1 MEQISHDFML
11 DQIVEIH
18 TCKWIY
24 SEIDCNCLEK
34 RGLCKNHSGQTNFQ
48 TLCCLKTVS
57 TFTCVPDVF
66 HLTSAPMDDKSQK
79 GTGNSGNASATV
91 AIDDL
96 EGNVASMTLEN
107 GMTIDDRVNLILSV
121 GEECH
126 TREGLRQLLEKK
138 PTPPVC
144 YDGFEPSGRMHI
156 AQGIQKAVNVNKLT
170 EAGCEFV
177 FWVADWF
184 AQLNNKMGGDL
195 KKIRVVGQYF
205 IEVWKACGMNM
216 DRVKFLW
223 ASDEINK
230 RPDEYWSRVMSIAT
244 LNSVTRIKRCCTIMG
259 RSDGDELS
267 GAQIMYPCMQCAD
280 IFFLKADIC
289 QLGMDQ
295 RKVNMLAREYC
306 DQVKPKIKN
315 KPIIL
320 SHHMLPGLKQGQEK
334 MSKSDP
340 TSAIFM
346 EDTVQEV
353 NSKIKAAFCPEL
365 TVDDNPVLEYVKYL
379 IFPKQGSLQILRS
392 DGNGGDKLYESY
404 QLLEDDFAAGALHPG
419 DLKPAVSKAINNML
433 QPVRDHF
440 KNDPAARKLL
450 DQVKRYKTTR

>member
-1 MEQISHDFML
+1 MAD
-11 DQIVEIH
+11 
-18 TCKWIY
+18 
-24 SEIDCNCLEK
+24 N
-34 RGLCKNHSGQTNFQ
+34 
-48 TLCCLKTVS
+48 
-57 TFTCVPDVF
+57 
-66 HLTSAPMDDKSQK
+66 KSQGSAISSTPTSTADIEK
-79 GTGNSGNASATV
+79 G
-91 AIDDL
+91 
-96 EGNVASMTLEN
+96 VASIKLVN
-107 GMTIDDRVNLILSV
+107 GLTVDERIALIESV

-126 TREGLRQLLEKK
+126 TKEGLRQLLEKK
-138 PTPPVC
+138 PTAPLC

-156 AQGIQKAVNVNKLT
+156 AQGVLKAINVNKLT
-170 EAGCEFV
+170 DAGCEFV

-216 DRVKFLW
+216 DQVRFLW

-230 RPDEYWSRVMSIAT
+230 RPDEYWSRVINIAT
-244 LNSVTRIKRCCTIMG
+244 LNSVSRIKRCCTIMG
-259 RSDGDELS
+259 RADGDELS
-267 GAQIMYPCMQCAD
+267 AAQIMYPCMQCAD
-280 IFFLKADIC
+280 IFFLRADIC

-306 DQVKPKIKN
+306 EQTKPKIKN

-346 EDTVQEV
+346 EDSTAEV
-353 NSKIKAAFCPEL
+353 NSKIKGAFCPEA
-365 TVDDNPVLEYVKYL
+365 TVEGNPVMEYVKYVV
-379 IFPKQGSLQILRS
+379 FPKLEALNISRS
-392 DGNGGDKLYESY
+392 EENGGNKKYDSYED
-404 QLLEDDFAAGALHPG
+404 LEADFASGVLHPG
-419 DLKPAVSKAINNML
+419 DLKPAVAKAINSIL

-440 KNDPAARKLL
+440 SKDSDARKLL
-450 DQVKRYKTTR
+450 EQVKRYKSTR